1 MEYISQNESDKFDF
15 TGSELL
21 RSEIDGNSLILYIKG
36 AYALENNSQNTL
48 GADAYIPEMRMIL
61 SDFSLKAVNACGR
74 RVLNQSGNSVREIK
88 SRSLYKSELAAF
100 TDRLADGSADIF
112 SLSAQDDIVRMELN
126 FSEPFDGEC
135 YFTAEICCSDVT
147 AEWDCFGAVRP
158 KKRLSLKER
167 ANRLKTDIPA
177 IFLALGHKETPRLAK
192 IISAAAVAYALS
204 PIDLVPDFIPVLGYL
219 DDVLVLPGLVYL
231 AIRLIPDEV
240 MAECRAKSEDIWKDG
255 IPKKWVYAVPIAL
268 FWIIV
273 IIIVI
278 AAIK

>member
-36 AYALENNSQNTL
+36 AYVLENNSQNTL

-135 YFTAEICCSDVT
+135 YFTAEICCSALT
-147 AEWDCFGAVRP
+147 SEWDCFGAVRP

-192 IISAAAVAYALS
+192 MISAAAVAYALS